1 MWAGI
6 TPNPGSN
13 YSKSGLRS
21 PRISGGTTPNL
32 CWNHP
37 LPGTAPSHLT
47 RTPTS
52 HTAPTPPFYP
62 PNSHP
67 SPPMLP
73 PRGDTG
79 ALTKG
84 QRCRGGQS
92 RWHTD
97 LLIALGCWCPG
108 TRLGQGAQ
116 GEQGWGG
123 QSAAISIL
131 PLCTGWVGMAPSK
144 TNLYIFFLYIYKYI
158 IYISLP
164 IYIYISLLSLWK
176 G

>member
-1 MWAGI
+1 MKAHFLQKKASSKSLCPKSTSGHKCGLEPPEI
-6 TPNPGSN
+6 QAQTTLNPGSN
-13 YSKSGLRS
+13 YSKSGLRP

-52 HTAPTPPFYP
+52 HAASTPPFYP
-62 PNSHP
+62 PTLI
-67 SPPMLP
+67 PPHQCFP

-84 QRCRGGQS
+84 QRCWGGQS

-97 LLIALGCWCPG
+97 LLIALGCWCPRYPPGARG
-108 TRLGQGAQ
+108 TGRAGLGGAKRCHFHPP
-116 GEQGWGG
+116 
-123 QSAAISIL
+123 SVH
-131 PLCTGWVGMAPSK
+131 WVGGNGSK
-144 TNLYIFFLYIYKYI
+144 
-158 IYISLP
+158 
-164 IYIYISLLSLWK
+164 
-176 G
+176 